1 LEQKVN
7 NMLSTIPQPNMSRPK
22 DARLHALRARVRGL
36 ERGEGR
42 GRLSVVPLG
51 LPALDGHLPGGGLP
65 LGALHQVEAAR
76 AEWDDGAMTGF
87 SLGLIARLA
96 QAVPGPVLWVARQP
110 DLYGPG
116 LLALGFDPGRLIL
129 VRAQGD
135 QEVCWALEEGLRC
148 PALAAVVGEVAE
160 PERSAGRRLQLAA
173 EASGITA
180 FLLRRRLHPRRRAEP
195 PSAAM
200 TRWRVGAA
208 PSGVAPSGAAAA
220 GEVPLGEALQNL
232 PPGLP
237 GSPSLPGPPRWRVE
251 LLRCRGAAPGSFV
264 VEGDDETGGFA
275 LATALRDGPLVSETV
290 VEGRPPARLAG

>member
-1 LEQKVN
+1 
-7 NMLSTIPQPNMSRPK
+7 MLSTMPETKAPQLQAPRPK
-22 DARLHALRARVRGL
+22 DAKLHALRARVRVL
-36 ERGEGR
+36 ERGAGR
-42 GRLSVVPLG
+42 GRLKVVPLG

-87 SLGLIARLA
+87 CLGLIARLS
-96 QAVPGPVLWVARQP
+96 QAVAGPVLWVARRP

-116 LLALGFDPGRLIL
+116 LLALGVDPGRLIL

-173 EASGITA
+173 EAGGITA
-180 FLLRRRLHPRRRAEP
+180 FLLRRRLQPRRRAEP

-200 TRWRVGAA
+200 THWRVSAA
-208 PSGVAPSGAAAA
+208 PSG
-220 GEVPLGEALQNL
+220 EVPPELPPRLSGSPRLPS
-232 PPGLP
+232 PPGL
-237 GSPSLPGPPRWRVE
+237 LGPPRWRVE
-251 LLRCRGAAPGSFV
+251 LLRCRGAAPGCFV

-275 LATALRDGPLVSETV
+275 LATALRDGPLVSDSV

>member
-1 LEQKVN
+1 
-7 NMLSTIPQPNMSRPK
+7 MLSTIPETKVPRPK
-22 DARLHALRARVRGL
+22 DAKLHALRARVRVL
-36 ERGEGR
+36 ERGESR

-87 SLGLIARLA
+87 CLGLIARLS
-96 QAVPGPVLWVARQP
+96 QAVAGPVLWVARRP

-180 FLLRRRLHPRRRAEP
+180 FLLRRRLQPRRRAEP

-200 TRWRVGAA
+200 TRWRVSAA
-208 PSGVAPSGAAAA
+208 PSGVASSGVASS
-220 GEVPLGEALQNL
+220 GEALPNL
-232 PPGLP
+232 PPG
-237 GSPSLPGPPRWRVE
+237 LPGPPRWRVE
-251 LLRCRGAAPGSFV
+251 LLRCRGAAPGSFM

-275 LATALRDGPLVSETV
+275 LATVLRDGPLVSDSV

>member
-1 LEQKVN
+1 
-7 NMLSTIPQPNMSRPK
+7 MLSTLPEIKVPRPK
-22 DARLHALRARVRGL
+22 DARLHALRARVRRL
-36 ERGEGR
+36 ERGAGR
-42 GRLSVVPLG
+42 GRLKVVPLG
-51 LPALDGHLPGGGLP
+51 LPVLDGHLPRGGLP
-65 LGALHQVEAAR
+65 LGALHEVEAAR

-87 SLGLIARLA
+87 SLGLIARLS
-96 QAVPGPVLWVARQP
+96 QAVAGPVLWVARRP

-135 QEVCWALEEGLRC
+135 QDVCWALEEGLRC
-148 PALAAVVGEVAE
+148 PSLAAVVGEVAE

-180 FLLRRRLHPRRRAEP
+180 FLLRRRLQPRRRAEP

-208 PSGVAPSGAAAA
+208 PSGVASL
-220 GEVPLGEALQNL
+220 GEVLPNL

-237 GSPSLPGPPRWRVE
+237 CFE
-251 LLRCRGAAPGSFV
+251 

-275 LATALRDGPLVSETV
+275 LATALRDGPLVSQTV

>member
-1 LEQKVN
+1 
-7 NMLSTIPQPNMSRPK
+7 
-22 DARLHALRARVRGL
+22 LRARVRGL
-36 ERGEGR
+36 ERGAGR
-42 GRLSVVPLG
+42 GRLKVVPLG

-87 SLGLIARLA
+87 CLGLIARLS
-96 QAVPGPVLWVARQP
+96 QAVAGPVLWVARRP

-135 QEVCWALEEGLRC
+135 QDVCWALEEGLRC

-173 EASGITA
+173 EAGGITP
-180 FLLRRRLHPRRRAEP
+180 FLLRRRLQPRRRAEP

-200 TRWRVGAA
+200 TRWRVSA
-208 PSGVAPSGAAAA
+208 APSGAAAA
-220 GEVPLGEALQNL
+220 GEMLPNL

-237 GSPSLPGPPRWRVE
+237 GSSSLLGPPRWRVE

-275 LATALRDGPLVSETV
+275 LATALRDGPLVSQTV
-290 VEGRPPARLAG
+290 VEGRPSARLAG